1 VGASSLSIAEH
12 RDAQMDIEVSASRIT
27 KASKDTV
34 WEVAEDLES
43 YPRWGDST
51 RKTRM
56 VSQRIVSRE
65 GNVVVCDVEEVVS
78 GIRSKHRD
86 RFTLYPKD
94 RIEEEIIEGRLG
106 GRFVLT
112 LTETPQGTCI
122 DWNFHVT
129 SKSLTGRVL
138 GLFGGKKLVQG
149 GADEYC
155 RQLAEYAEAHPNP
168 GPKSSNQ
175 TSIPD

>member
-1 VGASSLSIAEH
+1 
-12 RDAQMDIEVSASRIT
+12 MDIEVSASRIT

-34 WEVAEDLES
+34 WKVAEDLES
-43 YPRWGDST
+43 YPKWGDST
-51 RKTRM
+51 RKSRM

-94 RIEEEIIEGRLG
+94 RIEEEVIEGRLG

-112 LTETPQGTCI
+112 LTETTQGTRI

-129 SKSLTGRVL
+129 SKNLMGSIL
-138 GLFGGKKLVQG
+138 GLFVGRRMVQG
-149 GADEYC
+149 AADEYC
-155 RQLAEYAEAHPNP
+155 RQLAEYAETHPT
-168 GPKSSNQ
+168 SSSLEPR
-175 TSIPD
+175 TKEPE